1 MSKIVIEGRSVGKS
15 TDLVGGLQPWKVFDV
30 DEETC
35 ARVRREFIELFP
47 ALAPLMYSIPI
58 VGAEPT
64 SVDSWLS
71 IMQHELDRAHRK
83 RNRYTAIELFINEE
97 ARS

>member
-15 TDLVGGLQPWKVFDV
+15 TDLGAGLQPWKVFDV

-35 ARVRREFIELFP
+35 ARVRKEFIELFP

-64 SVDSWLS
+64 SVESWLS
-71 IMQHELDRAHRK
+71 LMQHELDHAHASMRD
-83 RNRYTAIELFINEE
+83 NVAFDLEINEE
-97 ARS
+97 VRS